1 MIVARLSAPP
11 PKMMPA
17 LIQWPRCEGTTP
29 RDLKLQEDISLIGGK
44 LILSRVQKKY
54 ADIWAVRE
62 TSLEIEPGEFVSIVG
77 PSGSGKTSLL
87 SMIAGF
93 ESPTAGTIWIADK
106 DITHLPPNRRDI
118 GMVFQKYA
126 LFPHLTIA
134 QNIEFP
140 LKMRRGLSGMSLKRR
155 VEDILEL
162 VQLSEYRDRYPSQLS
177 GGQQQRVAV
186 ARAVVFE
193 PSIVLMDEPLGALD
207 KKLRETMQFELKH
220 LQQRLGATI
229 VYVTHDQDEALA
241 MSDRVAVMKQGTV
254 QQIGTPV
261 ELYSKPANAFVA
273 DFIGVMNFI
282 PGVHVGTDGNHAMIQ
297 IAEETMVRVPFISD
311 GGMARA
317 TADAS
322 FDIAIRPEDI
332 RITLLGE
339 GRGGAIAGMV
349 ETSVFLGSTHI
360 LLVRLKTVD
369 GIVLRVEMPAGLAAS
384 FQRGMP
390 VDVDIDE
397 TKLQIF
403 PVKEGLAA

>member
-1 MIVARLSAPP
+1 M
-11 PKMMPA
+11 
-17 LIQWPRCEGTTP
+17 
-29 RDLKLQEDISLIGGK
+29 IGGK